1 MKTYNEFLNESVL
14 TEASA
19 SDVRAA
25 ATAAIKAGKY
35 SYKDASDES
44 RYKFYDDMRAEGFV
58 GNYVTTAW
66 KSMVASG
73 AAFEKASGKP
83 APKADPKAAQE
94 KNIAKGIISKY
105 QAILKE
111 LQVIKTEGQKL
122 ARAHSFK
129 DNPHAHDL
137 EYVED
142 IQKIIKD
149 RIWSAQQIK

>member
-1 MKTYNEFLNESVL
+1 MKSYAQFLNEVVL
-14 TEASA
+14 NEASA
-19 SDVRAA
+19 SDVRAV

-66 KSMVASG
+66 KSLVATG
-73 AAFEKASGKP
+73 AAFEKPSGKP

-94 KNIAKGIISKY
+94 KNIAKGIISRY
-105 QAILKE
+105 EAILKE
-111 LQVIKTEGQKL
+111 LLIIKTEGQKL

-142 IQKIIKD
+142 LQKIIKD
-149 RIWSAQQIK
+149 RIWSAKQIK